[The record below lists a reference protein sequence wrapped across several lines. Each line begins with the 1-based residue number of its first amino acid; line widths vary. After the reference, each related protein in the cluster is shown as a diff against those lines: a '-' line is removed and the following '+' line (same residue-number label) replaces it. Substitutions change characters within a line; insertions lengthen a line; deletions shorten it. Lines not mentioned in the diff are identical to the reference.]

1 VRRLF
6 LGASLLLGCWQIDD
20 ECPPSSAFSPGVYTS
35 QGGAWVNG
43 TDSFPHDGGAKTL
56 VIERDREGT
65 GLVRITYVRNGR
77 TVVETWSMGSDFG
90 QPVRWRMD

>member
-6 LGASLLLGCWQIDD
+6 LGASLLLGCWQFED
-20 ECPPSSAFSPGVYTS
+20 ECLPSSAFSPGGYAS

-56 VIERDREGT
+56 VIERDREGK
-65 GLVRITYVRNGR
+65 GLVRITYMRNGR
-77 TVVETWSMGSDFG
+77 TVVETWSMGSDHG
-90 QPVRWRMD
+90 RPVRWQMD